1 MEELTIIDLSA
12 DDARELTERIQHG
25 LRGIHHL
32 VIRAYQ
38 GRAWIAMGYASWDAY
53 CDGELAGARP
63 ALPRDERRELVG
75 ELRDAGMSTRAI
87 GAAVGVSPS
96 TVHSDLGAPVQNRTR
111 EMSDS
116 PLDNE
121 ALFREPVAASPVTGT
136 DGKTYAPRPQS
147 QPQRSSEPAWSADE
161 QAMRAAVERG
171 EVVVASLREPHARLV
186 AWAASVGKYE
196 RIDRKSP
203 WGNPFEI
210 PDDGDRNTVITKYAD
225 HYLPHK
231 PTLRAKLEDLRGK
244 VLGCWCAPLPCHGDV
259 LKFEAEQ

>member
-1 MEELTIIDLSA
+1 
-12 DDARELTERIQHG
+12 
-25 LRGIHHL
+25 
-32 VIRAYQ
+32 
-38 GRAWIAMGYASWDAY
+38 
-53 CDGELAGARP
+53 
-63 ALPRDERRELVG
+63 
-75 ELRDAGMSTRAI
+75 MSTRAI
-87 GAAVGVSPS
+87 GAAIGADHATVSR
-96 TVHSDLGAPVQNRTR
+96 DLRASGADAPVK
-111 EMSDS
+111 MSDS
-116 PLDNE
+116 PPSDGV
-121 ALFREPVAASPVTGT
+121 LFREPVADAPVTGT
-136 DGKTYAPRPQS
+136 NGKTYAARTQSKPQ
-147 QPQRSSEPAWSADE
+147 QSSAAAWSADE
-161 QAMRAAVERG
+161 KAMRAAVERG

-210 PDDGDRNTVITKYAD
+210 PDDGDRNTVIAKYAD